1 MERVE
6 KAPICQHIS
15 DRGER
20 GFPGLLVKI
29 IVKSKFMPFRDGL
42 LDSTVFPHVVHGIA
56 NFEVGERLLHTN
68 VGFQIIDEIRQRLIG
83 EY

>member
-1 MERVE
+1 
-6 KAPICQHIS
+6 
-15 DRGER
+15 
-20 GFPGLLVKI
+20 
-29 IVKSKFMPFRDGL
+29 MPFRDGL